1 MLDQLVESVNLIMT
15 QTKTNMHC
23 LSLMLEVIWGVYFL
37 NIFLGKRLL
46 LLGVRPR
53 HLSGLLGII
62 CAPFL
67 HANFNHIFFNSIPL
81 VVLANFILIQ
91 GIPYFMYVSTV
102 IIILSGGLT
111 WCFAKPGLHV
121 GASGVITGYW
131 GFLVANIYK
140 QGTVTAI
147 ILGIVCVY
155 YFAGIFLSIFPGE
168 KGVSWQGHLFGLLS
182 GFLASYGSVIF
193 SYS

>member
-1 MLDQLVESVNLIMT
+1 
-15 QTKTNMHC
+15 
-23 LSLMLEVIWGVYFL
+23 
-37 NIFLGKRLL
+37 
-46 LLGVRPR
+46 
-53 HLSGLLGII
+53 
-62 CAPFL
+62 
-67 HANFNHIFFNSIPL
+67 
-81 VVLANFILIQ
+81 
-91 GIPYFMYVSTV
+91 
-102 IIILSGGLT
+102 
-111 WCFAKPGLHV
+111 V